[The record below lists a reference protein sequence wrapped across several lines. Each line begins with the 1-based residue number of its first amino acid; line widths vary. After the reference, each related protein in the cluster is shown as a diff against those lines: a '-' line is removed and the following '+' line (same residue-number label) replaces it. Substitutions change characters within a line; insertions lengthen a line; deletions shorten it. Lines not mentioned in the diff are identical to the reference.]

1 MISSPRV
8 QFSFTE
14 PTSDT
19 NGTLIAVVPQ
29 GFGFT
34 GWLADLDQTT
44 GGAIQ
49 RAVAV
54 SDFDGAK
61 GEVEVTGPSG
71 LSAQRIVLVGAGK
84 LDELDA
90 LKAAKLGARIYSVL
104 SARKAKTATIL
115 GDVSDAGLVAQMA
128 HGLELR
134 SYRFDKYK
142 TREKAEDKPQLTE
155 VTFACAAGS
164 AAAAAFTELSEAA
177 AGNRLARD
185 LVHEVPNVLYPVSYA
200 KVIQEQLEP
209 LGVEVTILDE
219 DDMAGWGALLGVG
232 QGSIRESRCVVMHWK
247 GDTSG
252 DNAAPVA
259 FVGKGVTFDTGGISL
274 KPSASMEDMKSDMG
288 GSAAVVGLMRV
299 LAGRKAKVNAVGIVG
314 LVENMPDAAAQR
326 PGDIVTS
333 LSGQTIEILNTDA
346 EGRLVLADVL
356 THVQRT
362 HKPRAIV
369 DLATLTGAMIVTL
382 GFQKAGMFANDDDL
396 AKQLYRAGE
405 VTGEHLW
412 RLPLGEEYNK
422 QLDRAEADMGNIG
435 GGRAGGAITAACFLE
450 RFIEDKTPWAHLD
463 IAPTAWSDVSYPLT
477 GKSATG
483 FGVRLLD
490 KLVADNYES

>member
-1 MISSPRV
+1 MMISSPRV

-90 LKAAKLGARIYSVL
+90 LKVAKLGARIYSVL

-219 DDMAGWGALLGVG
+219 D
-232 QGSIRESRCVVMHWK
+232 
-247 GDTSG
+247 
-252 DNAAPVA
+252 
-259 FVGKGVTFDTGGISL
+259 
-274 KPSASMEDMKSDMG
+274 
-288 GSAAVVGLMRV
+288 
-299 LAGRKAKVNAVGIVG
+299 
-314 LVENMPDAAAQR
+314 
-326 PGDIVTS
+326 
-333 LSGQTIEILNTDA
+333 
-346 EGRLVLADVL
+346 
-356 THVQRT
+356 
-362 HKPRAIV
+362 
-369 DLATLTGAMIVTL
+369 
-382 GFQKAGMFANDDDL
+382 
-396 AKQLYRAGE
+396 
-405 VTGEHLW
+405 
-412 RLPLGEEYNK
+412 LPH
-422 QLDRAEADMGNIG
+422 I
-435 GGRAGGAITAACFLE
+435 
-450 RFIEDKTPWAHLD
+450 
-463 IAPTAWSDVSYPLT
+463 SDVI
-477 GKSATG
+477 
-483 FGVRLLD
+483 
-490 KLVADNYES
+490 